1 MDTLLGYVPEVLAAA
16 SALWGWR
23 QRVKKNRALAAQA
36 AADAARAALAKRLED
51 VGDIGQRFAEA
62 LLRHD
67 YAALHVIEAERKAR
81 GL

>member
-23 QRVKKNRALAAQA
+23 QRSKRRAAEALAA
-36 AADAARAALAKRLED
+36 AARAALVKRLQR
-51 VGDIGQRFAEA
+51 VGDIGTRFAEA
-62 LLRHD
+62 MAD
-67 YAALHVIEAERKAR
+67 GDIEAMRAIERERKRA